1 MKVLKLLLY
10 VVFMCLPNPTNLECK
25 IVKLIIILLDPLHVS
40 LKISF
45 NYQCHLNHIYIY
57 IYKHNIIFS
66 FSHMCLFT
74 SFLYNLPLNFL
85 KVKKSKKNS

>member
-45 NYQCHLNHIYIY
+45 NYQCHLNLIYIY
-57 IYKHNIIFS
+57 IYIYINITLFFPFLTCV
-66 FSHMCLFT
+66 FSHLSFT
-74 SFLYNLPLNFL
+74 TYLSIF
-85 KVKKSKKNS
+85 